1 MSQAKTLGVNAQY
14 NVAKPDSLPVKI
26 AGYQRRRMFERFVAA
41 TGVTE
46 TDTIVDV
53 GATSDQS
60 YEHSNYLEAWHPHK
74 HRVTAVGVDDAAF
87 LESVY
92 PGMTFVQADGRDLP
106 FEDGLFDWAHSSAV
120 LEHVG
125 SAEKQAKFIGELW
138 RVSRKGIFAT
148 TPNRWFPVEFH
159 TTLPL
164 VHWLP
169 TGVHRPIFRALGRQF
184 FADEDNLNLMTR
196 GTLAKAARAAGIR
209 DFRVESVSL
218 GGWPTNLLLV
228 AKKA

>member
-14 NVAKPDSLPVKI
+14 NVARPDSLPVKI

-106 FEDGLFDWAHSSAV
+106 FEDAQFDWAHSSAV

-125 SAEKQAKFIGELW
+125 SAGNQARFISELW

-169 TGVHRPIFRALGRQF
+169 TGVHRPIFRALGREF
-184 FADEDNLNLMTR
+184 FADENNLNLMTPR
-196 GTLAKAARAAGIR
+196 TLAKAARAAGIM